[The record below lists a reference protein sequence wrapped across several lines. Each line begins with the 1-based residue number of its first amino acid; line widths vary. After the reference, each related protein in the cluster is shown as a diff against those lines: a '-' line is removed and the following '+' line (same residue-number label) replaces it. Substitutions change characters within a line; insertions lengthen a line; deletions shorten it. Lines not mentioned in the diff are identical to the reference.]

1 MTAYHWPGNIRQL
14 ENAMKRYVVLGTVD
28 ALMAELEKDGNGN
41 AEPDFNFMF
50 AVDGPVDM
58 KAITRDAV
66 RRIEKQVIQSTL
78 NRYNWN
84 RRKAA
89 KALKLSYRGLLYKM
103 KEANLRP
110 AHADLQDDTHDA

>member
-1 MTAYHWPGNIRQL
+1 
-14 ENAMKRYVVLGTVD
+14 
-28 ALMAELEKDGNGN
+28 
-41 AEPDFNFMF
+41 
-50 AVDGPVDM
+50 
-58 KAITRDAV
+58 
-66 RRIEKQVIQSTL
+66 VIQSTL